1 MRGER
6 TLLNFS
12 VAYFVWL
19 LVVWLVFGYTPTND
33 GEGYLEL
40 ARVCL
45 AEGQPYPTISLMH
58 YDELPFIWNIGIINL
73 TALSL
78 LLSNSIIPLLL
89 LMCLMKA
96 GTAWLVGQVSCYL
109 FNHKTAV
116 IAILLYILYPN
127 NWGQSTMIS
136 SEIPS
141 DFFSLLAVF
150 LFIKAVFSN
159 ISSWKENKKLLIL
172 SGLVLAFGNWFRP
185 TATIMVLALAV
196 YALARLKKESW
207 RPFLLMVGGYIS
219 FIIVVGSSTYMRTGH
234 FVYQARS
241 LWFSMVDEC
250 YDGAEVAPHW
260 GQPIWPEGYPR
271 YIENHEQLDCF
282 ECERIWQERSMDWLK
297 NHKVEYLKK
306 IPGRIYYMYQS
317 DYDNL
322 PVFLGHKEHAED
334 NYITLPFRH
343 LLSEASTLSFAQW
356 MALFTMIFY
365 GLLLLMAAMGIIRL
379 TLQGE
384 FQKLVLP
391 LFIIVGGTLIL
402 TLVMHGE
409 TRFKSP
415 FMPWIIIM
423 AATFLTMKNWK
434 NKAFTQLFGKK
445 TNLSV
450 LLLLLSSSVQAEDIH
465 SKISQ
470 LGLPVLSITTVNG
483 EEPTCDYAFAPEGE
497 WGITTTNNNKVPGR
511 CVLTLQENT
520 LFDSGEYQKNASGMT
535 LKIRGNTSAYYS
547 QKKPFKLK
555 LEKENDLLTRGDAR
569 YKDKDWVLLPH
580 DHIYTLVGNKTN
592 ELMGIE
598 WTPATQLVNLIVNN
612 DYRGVYLLSE
622 QVKRNTDCRINVD
635 KTGFLIERDAYWWN
649 EDLYFK
655 TRRQGKAFTFKYPKA
670 EDVTSVQL
678 EYITNYLNDFET
690 ALNLEKYDEYIDVD
704 SWAAWLLAHDILGTG
719 DDGGSNIFL
728 TKYDNTSQSKLKMS
742 TLWDFNSILTYRDEW
757 AKIRKYSWYYYRR
770 LLENNNLTF
779 NDAYL
784 KKWNEVSPNIFKDL
798 SQFIADFKQSPTA
811 DALQKSF
818 LQEQIRWDYDI
829 LSVEATTNKLTEWF
843 ESRQEWINTAI
854 RTIPVSSIDQLS
866 TDAEKAR
873 QQPVNLLG
881 QPVDEHS
888 YRGIII
894 KNGKKIIY
902 NP

>member
-1 MRGER
+1 M
-6 TLLNFS
+6 
-12 VAYFVWL
+12 
-19 LVVWLVFGYTPTND
+19 VWLVFGYTPTND

-322 PVFLGHKEHAED
+322 PVFLSHKEHAED

-384 FQKLVLP
+384 FQKLALP

-415 FMPWIIIM
+415 FMPWIFIM
-423 AATFLTMKNWK
+423 AATFLAMKNWK

-465 SKISQ
+465 SKISA

-784 KKWNEVSPNIFKDL
+784 KKWNEVSPTIFKDL

>member
-19 LVVWLVFGYTPTND
+19 LMVWLVFGYTPTND

-58 YDELPFIWNIGIINL
+58 YDDLPFIWNIGIINL

-96 GTAWLVGQVSCYL
+96 GTAWLVGQVSCNL

-150 LFIKAVFSN
+150 LFIKAVSSN

-207 RPFLLMVGGYIS
+207 RPFLLMLSGYIS

-271 YIENHEQLDCF
+271 YIENHQQLDCF

-322 PVFLGHKEHAED
+322 PVFLSHKEHAED

-356 MALFTMIFY
+356 MALFTMIVY
-365 GLLLLMAAMGIIRL
+365 GLLLLMAAIGIIRL

-384 FQKLVLP
+384 FQKLALP

-402 TLVMHGE
+402 TIVMHGE

-415 FMPWIIIM
+415 FMPWIFIM
-423 AATFLTMKNWK
+423 AAKFLAMKNWK

-450 LLLLLSSSVQAEDIH
+450 LLLLFSSSVQAEDIH
-465 SKISQ
+465 SKISA

-497 WGITTTNNNKVPGR
+497 WGITTTNTTKVPGR
-511 CVLTLQENT
+511 CVLTLLGDT
-520 LFDSGEYQKNASGMT
+520 LFDSGEYLKDQSGMT

-547 QKKPFKLK
+547 EKKPFKLK

-598 WTPATQLVNLIVNN
+598 WTPATQLVNLIINN

-670 EDVTSVQL
+670 EDVTSGQL

-784 KKWNEVSPNIFKDL
+784 KKWNEVSPTIFKDL

-843 ESRQEWINTAI
+843 ESRQKWINTAI
-854 RTIPVSSIDQLS
+854 RTIPVSSIYQLS